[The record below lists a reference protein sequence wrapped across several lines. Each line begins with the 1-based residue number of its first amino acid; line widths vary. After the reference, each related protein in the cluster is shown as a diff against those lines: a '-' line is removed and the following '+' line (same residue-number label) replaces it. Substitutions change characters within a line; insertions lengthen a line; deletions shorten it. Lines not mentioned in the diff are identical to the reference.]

1 MEDCKVDPEWVKIK
15 ISLSLHLKVNM
26 NQMASLFGSVAI
38 DGKRMP
44 ISITGKFLPSFKPY
58 EANPRAGGYIPH
70 RFMTGMDPQ
79 AYFYL
84 CIVGRDVSTLLGIN
98 LIFCQN

>member
-1 MEDCKVDPEWVKIK
+1 
-15 ISLSLHLKVNM
+15 M

>member
-1 MEDCKVDPEWVKIK
+1 
-15 ISLSLHLKVNM
+15 M

-84 CIVGRDVSTLLGIN
+84 CIVGRDVSTILVISWILVSELIYQQLLHLYGS
-98 LIFCQN
+98 